1 MRRKII
7 DLLAAII
14 FVGLPA
20 VAVAAEKPKVIT
32 TFTVI
37 ADIARNIAGDAAEV
51 DSAPAPTIVLL
62 MSSIFVLAFVRTV
75 WQAHRRSVTRES
87 VLR

>member
-7 DLLAAII
+7 DLLAVTI
-14 FVGLPA
+14 
-20 VAVAAEKPKVIT
+20 VAERQKVIT

-37 ADIARNIAGDAAEV
+37 ADIARSVAGDAAEV

-62 MSSIFVLAFVRTV
+62 MSAMFVLAFVRTV
-75 WQAHRRSVTRES
+75 WQAHRRPVTRES
-87 VLR
+87 VSR